1 MNTTRARVAV
11 VTGGGSGIGL
21 AIAEALGDAGYVLVL
36 AARGLARLE
45 EAAEKLRERGARVV
59 CVRCDV
65 TDASDVALLAR
76 RAHALAHGL
85 ASAGDGAHDEPLF
98 GAPRSALERP
108 RDSTGGGAID
118 VLVNDAGAVDVHD
131 VLDAKVNGHDVY
143 RDMLAVNHLGAVRVC
158 EAFLPSM
165 VEHGA
170 GLVVNVASAASVRA
184 FPRIAAYTTAKHAL
198 LGWSR
203 AAAMELAERRAAQSL
218 AGGPALVVLCPYYV
232 RGEMLERAAAGLAAA
247 EGLTLDAA
255 RALFA
260 ARNPGGALVE
270 PRAIGALVVQLA
282 DEAAREPGAVNG
294 RVLVLDG
301 GAPREVDPARDHT
314 DFQAT

>member
-1 MNTTRARVAV
+1 MDTTRARVAV

-21 AIAEALGDAGYVLVL
+21 SIAEALADAGYVLVL
-36 AARGLARLE
+36 AARGLGRLE
-45 EAAEKLRERGARVV
+45 EAAVALRERGARVV

-65 TDASDVALLAR
+65 TEAGDVALLAQR
-76 RAHALAHGL
+76 ALALARGL
-85 ASAGDGAHDEPLF
+85 ARVDDGAGDEPFF

-108 RDSTGGGAID
+108 SDARGSGSID
-118 VLVNDAGAVDVHD
+118 VLVNDAGAVEVHD
-131 VLDAKVNGHDVY
+131 LLDSGTREHDVY
-143 RDMLAVNHLGAVRVC
+143 RAMLAVNHLGAVRVC
-158 EAFLPSM
+158 EAFLPDM

-184 FPRIAAYTTAKHAL
+184 FPGIAAYTTAKHAL

-203 AAAMELAERRAAQSL
+203 AAAVELAERRAAQGL

-232 RGEMLERAAAGLAAA
+232 RGEMLERAAAGLAQDQ
-247 EGLTLDAA
+247 GLALDAA
-255 RALFA
+255 RAVFA
-260 ARNPGGALVE
+260 GRNPGGALVE
-270 PRAIGALVVQLA
+270 PRSIGALVVELA

-301 GAPREVDPARDHT
+301 GAPRDVDPARDHT